1 MLAFGT
7 NSYDDIDAGI
17 MITASHNPKDQNGLK
32 ASYHGGKPINL
43 KIDGPEIARIAESCD
58 TVYSPESE
66 FQYETRDISDAWVD
80 HVLSFSS
87 TRDFSGLKIVVD
99 GGNGAA

>member
-7 NSYDDIDAGI
+7 NSCDDIDVGI

-43 KIDGPEIARIAESCD
+43 KIDGEEIARIAAYCNGGYGED
-58 TVYSPESE
+58 AIIT
-66 FQYETRDISDAWVD
+66 FETRDITDAWVD
-80 HVLSFSS
+80 HVLSFSH

>member
-7 NSYDDIDAGI
+7 NSGDDIDVGI

-43 KIDGPEIARIAESCD
+43 KIDGPEIARIAESCSID
-58 TVYSPESE
+58 Y
-66 FQYETRDISDAWVD
+66 QADDIANYETRDISDAWVD

-87 TRDFSGLKIVVD
+87 TRDFS
-99 GGNGAA
+99 